1 MKNLSIEEVMR
12 SPSPGLIASYIEQNE
27 IRDYMV
33 ENGVQVA
40 PFVYQVECQCGRTQ
54 KVEDDFDSVRVID
67 PQCWGCP
74 LRKTRSL
81 KKCFGIL
88 SSKDIEE
95 HVKEGK
101 IPPFVKG
108 REELKIS

>member
-1 MKNLSIEEVMR
+1 MLNIEKIIKKPDPEIINAY
-12 SPSPGLIASYIEQNE
+12 LEQNE
-27 IRDYMV
+27 IRDYMI

-54 KVEDDFDSVRVID
+54 KIEENFDSVRVID

-74 LRKTRSL
+74 LRKNRAL

-88 SSKDIEE
+88 TGRDIEE
-95 HVKEGK
+95 HVQSGK